1 MSEKQKTV
9 ETVVKQPAAQSTIKR
24 FFELLFMLFSAIL
37 VLFSWDSARKVIRNF
52 IVQFFFLSTPK
63 CANTIFTRMTKFL
76 KAKVKKSDD

>member
-37 VLFSWDSARKVIRNF
+37 VLFSWDSAKKVI
-52 IVQFFFLSTPK
+52 I
-63 CANTIFTRMTKFL
+63 TIL
-76 KAKVKKSDD
+76 

>member
-37 VLFSWDSARKVIRNF
+37 VLFSWDSAKKVIISYF
-52 IVQFFFLSTPK
+52 
-63 CANTIFTRMTKFL
+63 
-76 KAKVKKSDD
+76 KVKIFYILHKEEIPI

>member
-24 FFELLFMLFSAIL
+24 LFELLFMLFSATL

-52 IVQFFFLSTPK
+52 MVQVFFLSTPK
-63 CANTIFTRMTKFL
+63 CAKIYIYKNDKIL
-76 KAKVKKSDD
+76 KSEG